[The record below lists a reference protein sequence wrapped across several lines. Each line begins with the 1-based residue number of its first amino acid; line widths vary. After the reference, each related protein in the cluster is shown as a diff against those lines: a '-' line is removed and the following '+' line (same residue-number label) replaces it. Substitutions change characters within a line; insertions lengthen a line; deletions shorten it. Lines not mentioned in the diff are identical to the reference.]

1 MANLAGIKDT
11 YKISGNVAAGVDG
24 SAELSSAVDCMGYD
38 NVYLEVSLG
47 AVVNA
52 AVFTIKIT
60 ECATAD
66 GDYADITGAVIT
78 QTVGSSGGAA
88 ASDKIWQI
96 DAKISKRYVKI
107 SYQRTV
113 QNVEIDSIILSLYN
127 GKRVNTDKSAV
138 VHERVIV

>member
-1 MANLAGIKDT
+1 MNLAGIKDT
-11 YKISGNVAAGVDG
+11 YKLLGNVAAGVDG
-24 SAELSSAVDCMGYD
+24 SAVLSSAIDCQSFD
-38 NVYLEVSLG
+38 RVYLEVSLG

-60 ECATAD
+60 ECDTSGGSYTDISGAT
-66 GDYADITGAVIT
+66 IT
-78 QTVGSSGGAA
+78 QTVGGAGGAA

-96 DAKISKRYVKI
+96 DAKLSKRYVKV

-113 QNVEIDSIILSLYN
+113 QNVDIDSVILSLYD
-127 GKRVNTDKSAV
+127 GKRINTDKSAV